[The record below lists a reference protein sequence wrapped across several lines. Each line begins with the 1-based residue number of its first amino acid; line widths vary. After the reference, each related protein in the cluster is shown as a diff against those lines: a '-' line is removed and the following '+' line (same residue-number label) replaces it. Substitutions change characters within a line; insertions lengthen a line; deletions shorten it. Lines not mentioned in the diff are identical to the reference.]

1 MKKKLFLT
9 ILILGI
15 ALVTTPFSVAAAN
28 DNSQKMQGY
37 ISLNNSITKE
47 VEPNIALITF
57 SVENTSD
64 SAEKAVLDNNTTS
77 AKIIEALKLISNNES
92 DIIKTSNFSVNPVYT
107 TTSSGKRTIK
117 NYVAVNSVNVQTKDI
132 TKVAKLIDTAIANG
146 ANRTDNLMFS
156 IEDNKSIC
164 KEQYP
169 LLIKD
174 LKDTADVL
182 AKSIGTSV
190 SGLKYLNVSCNT
202 ENIASNGRFYAKSNM
217 AMDSVSSES
226 TISTPIESGKV
237 KIRIYVNADFY
248 VK

>member
-1 MKKKLFLT
+1 MKKILFL
-9 ILILGI
+9 ILSFVFI
-15 ALVTTPFSVAAAN
+15 TCQYSVAAVN
-28 DNSQKMQGY
+28 ENSQKIPGY

-57 SVENTSD
+57 SVENTAD
-64 SAEKAVLDNNTTS
+64 TAEKAVLDNNKNS
-77 AKIIEALKLISNNES
+77 NKIIEALKLISNNEA

-107 TTSSGKRTIK
+107 TSSSGKRTIK

-132 TKVAKLIDTAIANG
+132 NKVAKFIDTAIANG
-146 ANRTDNLMFS
+146 ANKTDNLMFS

-169 LLIKD
+169 LLLKD

-182 AKSIGTSV
+182 SKSIGTSV

-226 TISTPIESGKV
+226 AIPTPIESGKV